1 MAVHLVDMPV
11 YYPPHKGGV
20 EAYAHE
26 LHRRM
31 LEADPNLR
39 ITVFTSAVGA
49 PAGVQ
54 RLGDRW
60 TVVRWPGREVIS
72 HYPVPY
78 PGFTRKL
85 RALCGPDTV
94 LMTHTRFYWPH
105 LWAALFAKR
114 KGLRRLHVEHGSSPV
129 QSGGW
134 FVRFVAATVDLLT
147 SQPVLRW
154 ADGVVAVSQSAGRFV
169 SDLAKREATVLYR
182 GIELP
187 EGVTSRPVGDGPPV
201 ACFVGRLING
211 KGVADLLTATAALH
225 RRGVPLRLRLCGD
238 GPAAAELRAQVERLG
253 LDESVEFLGEVD
265 HDTALREMACA
276 TLFVNPSWTEGLPTT
291 VLEAAA
297 IGCTVVATDV
307 GGTAEILDHGVTGW
321 LVPARD
327 PEALAV
333 ALESAVSDPER
344 EARAAK
350 LGEIT
355 RERFSW
361 ERTIAEFTAM
371 LVGDGGDRTAR

>member
-31 LEADPNLR
+31 LEADPDLR

-49 PAGVQ
+49 PAGVE

-78 PGFTRKL
+78 PGFTGKL
-85 RALCGPDTV
+85 RELCGPDTV

-105 LWAALFAKR
+105 LWASLFAKR
-114 KGLRRLHVEHGSSPV
+114 TGLRRLHVEHGSSPV

-134 FVRFVAATVDLLT
+134 FVRFVAATVDLVT

-154 ADGVVAVSQSAGRFV
+154 ADGVVAVSQSAARFV
-169 SDLAKREATVLYR
+169 RDLAKREAKVLYR
-182 GIELP
+182 GMELP
-187 EGVTSRPVGDGPPV
+187 EGVVSRPDDADGPV
-201 ACFVGRLING
+201 ACYVGRLING
-211 KGVADLLTATAALH
+211 KGVADLLVATATLH
-225 RRGVPLRLRLCGD
+225 RRGVPLKLRLCGD
-238 GPAAAELRAQVERLG
+238 GPAAADLRAQVARLG
-253 LDESVEFLGEVD
+253 LAEHVVFLGEVD
-265 HDTALREMACA
+265 HDTALREMASA

-291 VLEAAA
+291 VLEAAS

-307 GGTAEILDHGVTGW
+307 GGTAEIVDSGVTGW

-327 PEALAV
+327 PGALAT
-333 ALESAVSDPER
+333 ALEAAVSDPER

-361 ERTIAEFTAM
+361 GRTISEFAAM
-371 LVGDGGDRTAR
+371 LVGDGGGGTAR

>member
-31 LEADPNLR
+31 LEADPDLR

-49 PAGVQ
+49 PAGVE
-54 RLGDRW
+54 RLSDRW
-60 TVVRWPGREVIS
+60 TVVRWSGREVIS

-85 RALCGPDTV
+85 RELCGPDAV

-105 LWAALFAKR
+105 LWASLFAKR
-114 KGLRRLHVEHGSSPV
+114 AGLRRLHVEHGSSPV

-134 FVRFVAATVDLLT
+134 FVRFVAATVDTLT

-154 ADGVVAVSQSAGRFV
+154 ADAVVAVSQSAARFV
-169 SDLAKREATVLYR
+169 RDLAKREAKVLYR

-187 EGVTSRPVGDGPPV
+187 EGVVARRPDDESPV
-201 ACFVGRLING
+201 ACYVGRLING

-225 RRGVPLRLRLCGD
+225 RRGVPLKLRLCGD
-238 GPAAAELRAQVERLG
+238 GPAAADLRAQVARLG
-253 LDESVEFLGEVD
+253 LEEHVRFLGEVD
-265 HDTALREMACA
+265 HDTALREMSSAS
-276 TLFVNPSWTEGLPTT
+276 LFVNPSWTEGLPTT

-297 IGCTVVATDV
+297 MGCTVVATDV
-307 GGTAEILDHGVTGW
+307 GGTAEIVDNGVTGW

-327 PEALAV
+327 PGALAV
-333 ALESAVSDPER
+333 ALETAVTDPER

-361 ERTIAEFTAM
+361 DRTIAEFAAM
-371 LVGDGGDRTAR
+371 LVGDGGDRSAR

>member
-1 MAVHLVDMPV
+1 MPV

-31 LEADPNLR
+31 LEADPDLR

-49 PAGVQ
+49 PAGVE
-54 RLGDRW
+54 RLGERW

-105 LWAALFAKR
+105 LWASLFAKR
-114 KGLRRLHVEHGSSPV
+114 ARVRRLHVEHGSSPV
-129 QSGGW
+129 QSGNW
-134 FVRFVAATVDLLT
+134 FVRFVADTVDRIT

-154 ADGVVAVSQSAGRFV
+154 ADDVVAVSRSAARFVRDLAGR
-169 SDLAKREATVLYR
+169 EARVLYR

-187 EGVTSRPVGDGPPV
+187 DGVVASAPVGEPV
-201 ACFVGRLING
+201 ACYVGRLING
-211 KGVADLLTATAALH
+211 KGVADLLTATAELH

-238 GPAAAELRAQVERLG
+238 GPAAAELRAQVARLG
-253 LDESVEFLGEVD
+253 LGEHVSFLGAVD
-265 HDTALREMACA
+265 HDTALREMAAC
-276 TLFVNPSWTEGLPTT
+276 TVFVNPSWTEGLPTT

-297 IGCTVVATDV
+297 IGRAVVATDV
-307 GGTAEILDHGVTGW
+307 GGTAEIIDDGVTGR

-327 PEALAV
+327 PGALAA
-333 ALESAVSDPER
+333 ALEATVTDPER
-344 EARAAK
+344 EARADK
-350 LGEIT
+350 LGEVT

-361 ERTIAEFTAM
+361 NRTIGAFSAM
-371 LVGDGGDRTAR
+371 LVEGGSGRAAR

>member
-1 MAVHLVDMPV
+1 MHLVDMPV

-31 LEADPNLR
+31 LEADPDLR

-49 PAGVQ
+49 PAGVE
-54 RLGDRW
+54 RISDRW
-60 TVVRWPGREVIS
+60 TVVRWAGREVIS

-78 PGFTRKL
+78 PGFTKKL
-85 RALCGPDTV
+85 RELCGPNTV

-105 LWAALFAKR
+105 LWASLFAKR
-114 KGLRRLHVEHGSSPV
+114 SRLRRLHVEHGSSPV
-129 QSGGW
+129 QSGNL

-154 ADGVVAVSQSAGRFV
+154 ADGVVAVSQSAARFV
-169 SDLAKREATVLYR
+169 RDLAKREAKVLYR

-187 EGVTSRPVGDGPPV
+187 DGVASRPDDADGPV
-201 ACFVGRLING
+201 ACYVGRLING

-238 GPAAAELRAQVERLG
+238 GPAAADLRAQVARLD
-253 LDESVEFLGEVD
+253 LTDHVVFLGEVD
-265 HDTALREMACA
+265 HDTALREMAAA

-297 IGCTVVATDV
+297 MGCTVVATDV
-307 GGTAEILDHGVTGW
+307 GGTAEIVDGGVTGW

-327 PEALAV
+327 PGALGA
-333 ALESAVSDPER
+333 ALEAAVSDPER

-361 ERTIAEFTAM
+361 DRTIAEFASM
-371 LVGDGGDRTAR
+371 LVGDGPDGTAR

>member
-1 MAVHLVDMPV
+1 MHLVDMPV

-26 LHRRM
+26 LHRRL

-54 RLGDRW
+54 RLAERW
-60 TVVRWPGREVIS
+60 TVVRWPGREVVS

-114 KGLRRLHVEHGSSPV
+114 ARLRRVHVEHGSSPV
-129 QSGGW
+129 QSGNR
-134 FVRFVAATVDLLT
+134 FIRFVADVVDRIT

-154 ADGVVAVSQSAGRFV
+154 ADHVVAVSRSAARFVRDLAGR
-169 SDLAKREATVLYR
+169 DAQVLYR

-187 EGVTSRPVGDGPPV
+187 DGVAASVPEGEPV
-201 ACFVGRLING
+201 ACYVGRLING
-211 KGVADLLTATAALH
+211 KGVGDLLTATADLR
-225 RRGVPLRLRLCGD
+225 RRGVLLRLRLCGD
-238 GPAAAELRAQVERLG
+238 GPAAADLRAQATRLG
-253 LDESVEFLGEVD
+253 LADHVEFLGAVD
-265 HDTALREMACA
+265 HATALREMAAC
-276 TLFVNPSWTEGLPTT
+276 TVFVNPSWTEGLPTT

-297 IGCTVVATDV
+297 IGRAIVATDV
-307 GGTAEILDHGVTGW
+307 GGTAEIIDDGVTGS

-327 PEALAV
+327 PRALAA
-333 ALESAVSDPER
+333 ALEAAVTDPER
-344 EARAAK
+344 EARADK
-350 LGEIT
+350 LGEVT

-361 ERTIAEFTAM
+361 DRSIAAFTAM
-371 LVGDGGDRTAR
+371 LVGHEPDRRAR